1 MHIVSGEILHCRW
14 KNSALELDHVK
25 DGAFAIDVT
34 GIICAKGSPE
44 SLKTLYPEAKFI
56 DYSGKLILPGFLDT
70 HIHFPQ
76 MDMIGQ
82 MAPSL
87 LPWLEQ
93 YTFPTEIAF
102 QKSSHLLTEAAHHFV
117 DELLNHGTTL
127 ACVYSSSHMEVT
139 DALFDVFAQRG
150 LRGIIGKTSMDRH
163 APAPLLVP
171 AQQDLQEQIA
181 LLERWHGYDQRLSLA
196 LTPRFAPS
204 CSAELMGELGRMHQ
218 QYPDTYIQTHFA
230 ENLGELEWIK
240 QLFPKAKDYLEVY
253 ESFDLANSRT
263 ILAHGI
269 HVDEDC
275 LKRLAAR
282 KILISHCPTSNLF
295 LGSGL
300 FNWQAMTSHA
310 VAVGLG
316 TDVGAGTSFSLWQT
330 MSEAHKIAALRGC
343 AIAPIETFAAATLKA
358 AMALGFDDLGSLE
371 VGYQADF
378 QVIDSSLRPIL
389 DRRRNRCTS
398 STELLS
404 ALIHLSD
411 DRCVESVW
419 VKGKKI
425 R

>member
-1 MHIVSGEILHCRW
+1 MHIISGEILHCRW
-14 KNSALELDHVK
+14 KNSKLELDHVK
-25 DGAFAIDVT
+25 DGAFAIDKA
-34 GIICAKGSPE
+34 GIICAKASLG
-44 SLKTLYPEAKFI
+44 SLKTQYPEASLI

-87 LPWLEQ
+87 LPWLQQ
-93 YTFPTEIAF
+93 YTFPTEISF
-102 QKSSHLLTEAAHHFV
+102 HRSRHLITKAAHHFV

-139 DALFDVFAQRG
+139 DALFEVFAERG

-171 AQQDLQEQIA
+171 EQQDLLEQIT

-204 CSAELMGELGRMHQ
+204 CTPDLMHELGRMHQ
-218 QYPDTYIQTHFA
+218 EYPDTYIQTHYA
-230 ENLGELEWIK
+230 ENTAELEWIK

-253 ESFDLANSRT
+253 ESFDLAGSRT

-269 HVDEDC
+269 HVDADS

-300 FNWQAMTSHA
+300 FDWQAMDSQA

-330 MSEAHKIAALRGC
+330 MNEAHKVAALRGC
-343 AIAPIETFAAATLKA
+343 AIAPIETFAAATIKA
-358 AMALGFDDLGSLE
+358 GIALGFDDLGCLD

-378 QVIDSSLRPIL
+378 QVIDSSQRPIL
-389 DRRRNRCTS
+389 DRRRNSCTS

-419 VKGKKI
+419 VKGNKI